1 MMAVECLNNGWC
13 NVVLVRLDR
22 MEKAQDET
30 RDTLRE
36 VAAAINKLAVI
47 EERQHAA
54 SSAIERLAA
63 EQKMIDERL
72 RALEISEPLQAQ
84 TAEWVKNAVW
94 AAASAAAMFAA
105 GKLGLF

>member
-1 MMAVECLNNGWC
+1 MTDEYLNNGWY
-13 NVVLVRLDR
+13 NAVLVRLDR

-47 EERQHAA
+47 EERQQAA
-54 SSAIERLAA
+54 SSAIERLAV
-63 EQKMIDERL
+63 EQKRIDERL
-72 RALEISEPLQAQ
+72 RALEISEPMQAQ

>member
-1 MMAVECLNNGWC
+1 MADECLNNGWC
-13 NVVLVRLDR
+13 NAVMVRLDR
-22 MEKAQDET
+22 MEKTQDET

-47 EERQHAA
+47 EERQQVA

-63 EQKMIDERL
+63 EQKRIDERL
-72 RALEISEPLQAQ
+72 RALEISEPMQAQ

-105 GKLGLF
+105 NRMGLF

>member
-1 MMAVECLNNGWC
+1 MADECLNNGWC
-13 NVVLVRLDR
+13 NAVMVRLDR
-22 MEKAQDET
+22 MEKTQDET

-36 VAAAINKLAVI
+36 VAAAINKMALI
-47 EERQHAA
+47 EERQQVA

-63 EQKMIDERL
+63 EQKRIDERM
-72 RALEISEPLQAQ
+72 RALEISEPMQAQ

>member
-1 MMAVECLNNGWC
+1 MTDECLNNGWY
-13 NVVLVRLDR
+13 NAVLVRLDR

-47 EERQHAA
+47 EERQQVA

-63 EQKMIDERL
+63 EQKRIDERL
-72 RALEISEPLQAQ
+72 RALEISEPMQAQ

>member
-1 MMAVECLNNGWC
+1 MMADECLNNGWC

-22 MEKAQDET
+22 MEKAQEET

-47 EERQHAA
+47 EERQQVA

-63 EQKMIDERL
+63 EQKRIDERL
-72 RALEISEPLQAQ
+72 RALEISEPMQAQ

>member
-1 MMAVECLNNGWC
+1 MADECLNNGWC
-13 NVVLVRLDR
+13 NAVLVRLDR
-22 MEKAQDET
+22 MEKAHDET

-36 VAAAINKLAVI
+36 MAAAINKLAVI
-47 EERQHAA
+47 EERQQVA

-63 EQKMIDERL
+63 EQKNLDERM
-72 RALEISEPLQAQ
+72 RALEISEPMQAQ

>member
-1 MMAVECLNNGWC
+1 MMADERLNNGWR
-13 NVVLVRLDR
+13 NAVLVRLDR
-22 MEKAQDET
+22 MEKTQDET
-30 RDTLRE
+30 RDTLRD

-47 EERQHAA
+47 EERQQVA

-63 EQKMIDERL
+63 EQKRIEDRL
-72 RALEISEPLQAQ
+72 RALEISEPMQAQ

>member
-1 MMAVECLNNGWC
+1 MMADECLNNGWY
-13 NVVLVRLDR
+13 NAVLVRLDR

-47 EERQHAA
+47 EERQQVA

-63 EQKMIDERL
+63 EQKRIDERL
-72 RALEISEPLQAQ
+72 RTLEISEPMQAQ